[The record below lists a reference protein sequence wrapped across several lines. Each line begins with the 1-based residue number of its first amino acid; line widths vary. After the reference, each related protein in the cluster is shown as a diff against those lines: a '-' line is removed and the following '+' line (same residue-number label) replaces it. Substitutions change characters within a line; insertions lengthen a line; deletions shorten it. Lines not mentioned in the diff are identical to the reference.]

1 MLNREQI
8 EIVRAEDALE
18 YGSDIGIDG
27 ADQIY
32 IYYFKDP
39 GKLLEQDVY
48 DICEAFGEYMISAYF
63 LNDVDGPYEKLQGDE
78 KGGYKKVFLQGE
90 SQQLKQE
97 MFRLFIEGDYSPY
110 LNRLFLFK
118 QKIELDCRKQIELE
132 DGMAIIAPI
141 LDVRAIGI
149 FSKGIDLV
157 RIFQQITNTE
167 LLDTVQGTGAKSRL
181 IEDHNENLRNEIGY
195 LVDYKAVLPKQI
207 FKKPELYD
215 FYFTD
220 FFHCYDD
227 DFINDLN
234 KIGQLLKQESVRLF
248 TPHSYYETIRKF
260 IFKKIKQIDVPYA
273 ELSIDITEKEYGE
286 ILWCSDTEKMD
297 FVAFDYLYW
306 YFNSD
311 CFIFGD
317 KESEISILA
326 IKKSLSIKNPL
337 ENWKEVE
344 LFAANPGEEWCPWL
358 KDEEKFLAELIANYR
373 NGNEGNA

>member
-18 YGSDIGIDG
+18 YGRDMGIDG
-27 ADQIY
+27 AEQIY

-39 GKLLEQDVY
+39 GKLLEQDVV
-48 DICEAFGEYMISAYF
+48 DICESFGEYMISAYF

-90 SQQLKQE
+90 SQQLKRE

-132 DGMAIIAPI
+132 AGMAIIAPI

-157 RIFQQITNTE
+157 RLFQQITNTE

-195 LVDYKAVLPKQI
+195 LVDYKAELPK
-207 FKKPELYD
+207 
-215 FYFTD
+215 
-220 FFHCYDD
+220 
-227 DFINDLN
+227 
-234 KIGQLLKQESVRLF
+234 
-248 TPHSYYETIRKF
+248 
-260 IFKKIKQIDVPYA
+260 
-273 ELSIDITEKEYGE
+273 
-286 ILWCSDTEKMD
+286 
-297 FVAFDYLYW
+297 
-306 YFNSD
+306 
-311 CFIFGD
+311 
-317 KESEISILA
+317 
-326 IKKSLSIKNPL
+326 
-337 ENWKEVE
+337 
-344 LFAANPGEEWCPWL
+344 
-358 KDEEKFLAELIANYR
+358 
-373 NGNEGNA
+373 

>member
-39 GKLLEQDVY
+39 EKPLEQDVE
-48 DICEAFGEYMISAYF
+48 DICDAFGEYMISAYF
-63 LNDVDGPYEKLQGDE
+63 LNDEDSSYTELQGDE
-78 KGGYKKVFLQGE
+78 IGGYKKVILQGE

-118 QKIELDCRKQIELE
+118 QKMELDCRKQIELE
-132 DGMAIIAPI
+132 DGMVIIAPI

-181 IEDHNENLRNEIGY
+181 IEDHNENLRN
-195 LVDYKAVLPKQI
+195 
-207 FKKPELYD
+207 
-215 FYFTD
+215 
-220 FFHCYDD
+220 
-227 DFINDLN
+227 
-234 KIGQLLKQESVRLF
+234 
-248 TPHSYYETIRKF
+248 
-260 IFKKIKQIDVPYA
+260 
-273 ELSIDITEKEYGE
+273 
-286 ILWCSDTEKMD
+286 
-297 FVAFDYLYW
+297 
-306 YFNSD
+306 
-311 CFIFGD
+311 
-317 KESEISILA
+317 
-326 IKKSLSIKNPL
+326 
-337 ENWKEVE
+337 
-344 LFAANPGEEWCPWL
+344 
-358 KDEEKFLAELIANYR
+358 
-373 NGNEGNA
+373 

>member
-39 GKLLEQDVY
+39 EKPLEQDVV
-48 DICEAFGEYMISAYF
+48 DICDAFGEYMISAYF
-63 LNDVDGPYEKLQGDE
+63 LNDEDSSYTELQGDE
-78 KGGYKKVFLQGE
+78 IGGYKKVILQGE

-97 MFRLFIEGDYSPY
+97 MFRLFIEGYYSPY

-132 DGMAIIAPI
+132 DGMVVITPI

-157 RIFQQITNTE
+157 RLFQQITNKE
-167 LLDTVQGTGAKSRL
+167 LLDTVQETRAKSRL

-215 FYFTD
+215 FYFTY

-286 ILWCSDTEKMD
+286 ILWCSETEKMN
-297 FVAFDYLYW
+297 FTAFDYLYW

-344 LFAANPGEEWCPWL
+344 LFAANPGEEWGPWL
-358 KDEEKFLAELIANYR
+358 KDEEKFLAELIANYK
-373 NGNEGNA
+373 